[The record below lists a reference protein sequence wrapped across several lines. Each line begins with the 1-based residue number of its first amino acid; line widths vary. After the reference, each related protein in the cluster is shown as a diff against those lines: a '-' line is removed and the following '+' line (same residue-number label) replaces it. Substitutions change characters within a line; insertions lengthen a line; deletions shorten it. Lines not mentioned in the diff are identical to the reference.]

1 MSRGR
6 RAVAAR
12 SGQGARTAAGPRAQ
26 RSPVGS
32 GTAQTRTSAGAKV
45 SNSFLALPHLPNH
58 RPLRFRTFALL
69 RALRRHLSGREPD
82 VEGVRPGWASPPPD
96 TSLDIKIPLRAG
108 ETRFQSVAYLTVMQ
122 FKTAT
127 HSKRPATDRR
137 RLHAFRRLK
146 ALRSAQV
153 LSAPRDGRPRSPPRI
168 GRPARV
174 LRTSARR
181 RRPRPTRRS
190 CRAAC

>member
-1 MSRGR
+1 MPIMSR
-6 RAVAAR
+6 
-12 SGQGARTAAGPRAQ
+12 SPTART
-26 RSPVGS
+26 V
-32 GTAQTRTSAGAKV
+32 TTM
-45 SNSFLALPHLPNH
+45 
-58 RPLRFRTFALL
+58 RFRTFALL
-69 RALRRHLSGREPD
+69 RALETPRLGPEPD
-82 VEGVRPGWASPPPD
+82 VEGVCPGWASPPPD

-153 LSAPRDGRPRSPPRI
+153 LSATAQDG
-168 GRPARV
+168 
-174 LRTSARR
+174 
-181 RRPRPTRRS
+181 
-190 CRAAC
+190 CRALP